1 MKLRVIAESKDHQ
14 YTVAVDL
21 DGTLA
26 KKKDYHTDEI
36 LDPHPDAKRVM
47 DELSDL
53 GVRIIINT
61 VRGDIEQIKNWLD
74 EHDIVYDHINEN
86 PDQPEDSSD
95 KIIADEYWDDRAV
108 GWPGLRSALEIT
120 KDALDKR

>member
-1 MKLRVIAESKDHQ
+1 MKLRIIAEDHD

-26 KKKDYHTDEI
+26 RKKDHHTEEI
-36 LDPHPDAKRVM
+36 LDPHPDARSTMEDLK
-47 DELSDL
+47 EL

-61 VRGDIEQIKNWLD
+61 VRGDEEKVKSWLD
-74 EHDIVYDHINEN
+74 EHSIPYDYINHN
-86 PDQPEDSSD
+86 PDQPDDASN

-108 GWPGLRSALEIT
+108 GWPGLKKALT
-120 KDALDKR
+120 SLKRKLKSGR